1 MSFNFK
7 VNVIGS
13 LLLTSSLLCISAYSY
28 AIDEYSHERDYGY
41 QRDHEYQKDTFS
53 PVKNAFESIS
63 SDHEQIDEEQF
74 NFPFKKSSVPLPPED
89 VVGLRFI
96 NNKQISLSK
105 SSLFYIEN
113 FDDYNFAK
121 FSTFKKYPNL
131 LSIELNGF
139 KLTEETLEHLQIF
152 MPKKL
157 FSLLISDCI
166 IDENG
171 YELLVEILTKRR
183 KTLASIILKQ
193 PNINKDSADLL
204 LKTISKNCD
213 NNFIT
218 IAEKIR
224 KSNLQLSPT
233 SGLTNLDIMFNIITS
248 QSLKYLTN
256 ILEKSSPTLQ
266 TLSLSWNNI
275 AEDEQGNENSNDF
288 TEIAQN
294 DSSFAKNNK
303 NASDCYKKLAKAFE
317 KLKKIKKLELS
328 IVNIPEDGIEPL
340 LDALK
345 NAKNLEELRI
355 YLENTENLDKIKLF
369 KHVEVFAHSLKKMHS
384 LKKLDISAMNLP
396 ANAMQVIFHNLKKL
410 ENLEVLNISQ
420 NHLDKNSIQSLCD
433 ALTNMKELK
442 TFIANGCDLTK
453 ENFQSIS
460 SKLANLALTHI
471 FLRGNRLENSI
482 SNIVITK
489 ELQVLDLA
497 DNNLTFE
504 DAASLAM
511 KTQKSR
517 IQFINFKDN
526 PQVENFVTDYQEIA
540 KREAKK
546 QKLAQWR
553 LSTKSSAVF
562 FGLE

>member
-74 NFPFKKSSVPLPPED
+74 NFPFIKSSAPLPPED

-113 FDDYNFAK
+113 FDDHNFEK

-218 IAEKIR
+218 ISEKIR

-288 TEIAQN
+288 KEIAQN
-294 DSSFAKNNK
+294 DNSFAKNNE

-317 KLKKIKKLELS
+317 KLKRIKKLELS

-355 YLENTENLDKIKLF
+355 YFENTENLDKIKLF

-384 LKKLDISAMNLP
+384 LKKLDISAMNLS